1 MWDIL
6 GHSVSPHSWECC
18 RPLLVWQCWRG
29 RIREIWPRN
38 GAEMG
43 QVGGEPNCRVRRRRL
58 AGSVPHGSENSTDV
72 REASRGVTK
81 RASPFPSRL
90 STRRASVTHMLTFRY
105 QGGTGLWHGLRGIG
119 VRLDWFSLHT
129 GARCWWQSDGNAS
142 IGRSKQPVGEI
153 MREVQATEAK
163 ARFAELLRA
172 VERGET
178 VAITRHGKTVA
189 HMVPALA
196 QGRAGREKAV
206 EEFRRRRASWKRIN
220 FTTDEI
226 LAARH
231 EGHRQ

>member
-1 MWDIL
+1 
-6 GHSVSPHSWECC
+6 
-18 RPLLVWQCWRG
+18 
-29 RIREIWPRN
+29 
-38 GAEMG
+38 MG

-129 GARCWWQSDGNAS
+129 GARCGWQSDGNAS

-206 EEFRRRRASWKRIN
+206 EEFRRRRGSWKRIN